1 MTGKPGV
8 STSAPNIPL
17 VTRCRKATSRRPED
31 GQCVGRGVHDAFDPQ
46 RCAEAGVPDDIEFLT
61 KPALAAG
68 MLRRTLRAGVPAR
81 WAAADE
87 KAE

>member
-1 MTGKPGV
+1 M
-8 STSAPNIPL
+8 
-17 VTRCRKATSRRPED
+17 
-31 GQCVGRGVHDAFDPQ
+31 
-46 RCAEAGVPDDIEFLT
+46 PDDIEFLT